1 MWPIREGSL
10 EAVGWEH
17 TRCWGGRVAEEREE
31 EEEDVVPSTPVGLG
45 QGFLVRAPGL
55 RCDGGGGPAFGYLLG
70 VLGL

>member
-45 QGFLVRAPGL
+45 QGF
-55 RCDGGGGPAFGYLLG
+55 
-70 VLGL
+70 